1 LAEQYRHGV
10 HVLGSAD
17 MDVFHIHLRGLGL
30 GLRTA
35 HVEFRYAAVGIGFV
49 HHLRV
54 LLLCIESLLG

>member
-1 LAEQYRHGV
+1 
-10 HVLGSAD
+10 